1 MVRRGG
7 SSSRLCGDAVTLS
20 TLPAQPHAPAAR
32 TPMTSTSLRPLA
44 GMRVL
49 DFTRVLAGPFCTQ
62 ILGDLGA
69 DVIKVERPGTGDDT
83 RAWGPPWAEAS
94 ASTDASEGADSC
106 GTGTAASAS
115 ASRESAYFLGVNR
128 NKRSLTLDLKSP
140 GGKDVVQRLVPQCD
154 VVVENMVPGGMDGLG
169 LGYDALSALNPGL
182 VYCSISGYGPDG
194 PYAKR
199 PGYDVIVE
207 AEAGLMSVTGE
218 REGEPVKVGVA
229 ITDVTTGLFAH
240 GAIMAA
246 LLARERN
253 GGVGEHINCSL
264 LESQGWLPTVVGW
277 GVRRCCGWRWR
288 RVPMAVGGHRYS
300 RTGCV
305 SVCGY

>member
-1 MVRRGG
+1 
-7 SSSRLCGDAVTLS
+7 
-20 TLPAQPHAPAAR
+20 
-32 TPMTSTSLRPLA
+32 MTSTSLRPLA

-94 ASTDASEGADSC
+94 ASTDASEVSDSSS
-106 GTGTAASAS
+106 TGTTASAS
-115 ASRESAYFLGVNR
+115 ASDSAARESAYFLGVNR

-154 VVVENMVPGGMDGLG
+154 VVVENMIPGGMDGLG

-218 REGEPVKVGVA
+218 RDGEPVKVGVA

-277 GVRRCCGWRWR
+277 DVRRCCGWE
-288 RVPMAVGGHRYS
+288 VGKGAD
-300 RTGCV
+300 G
-305 SVCGY
+305 GW